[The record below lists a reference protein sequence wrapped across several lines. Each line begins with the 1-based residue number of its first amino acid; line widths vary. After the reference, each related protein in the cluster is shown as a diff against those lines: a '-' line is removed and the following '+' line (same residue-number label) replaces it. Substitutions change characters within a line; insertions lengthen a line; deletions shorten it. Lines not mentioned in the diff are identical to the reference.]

1 MAFDGPTPFDGDPVY
16 MYLDEVEW
24 DQPDDVVRA
33 IREAFEQT
41 REEPYVE
48 VDEGV
53 WAWAAAEMVAI
64 ALGRPPKEAPPE
76 PWGPAAERLGKSRA
90 EQLKTAALAALEVVV
105 DDERSE
111 IAELWNERDDA
122 PQFAEHV
129 APLRARLG
137 RR

>member
-53 WAWAAAEMVAI
+53 WAWAAA
-64 ALGRPPKEAPPE
+64 RPLI
-76 PWGPAAERLGKSRA
+76 GPRVIFKTFLATRGKR
-90 EQLKTAALAALEVVV
+90 
-105 DDERSE
+105 
-111 IAELWNERDDA
+111 
-122 PQFAEHV
+122 
-129 APLRARLG
+129 
-137 RR
+137 